1 MPTKEE
7 ADDATT
13 RASVRI
19 LDGLTG
25 NGYLDFSTGMH
36 SESTVLGEEKGS
48 FGVRLGANLRKESES
63 GYRLSLESSSTS
75 LHPWDGL
82 SNPSSL
88 AQHPFLE
95 EQPAVDVADTDYA
108 HKRALVDDGHS
119 PEVFEAHI

>member
-1 MPTKEE
+1 MNRTDGGWNNHDEASGFDCSPLTRTVGSGAKITMPTKEE

-48 FGVRLGANLRKESES
+48 FGVRLG
-63 GYRLSLESSSTS
+63 G
-75 LHPWDGL
+75 
-82 SNPSSL
+82 
-88 AQHPFLE
+88 
-95 EQPAVDVADTDYA
+95 
-108 HKRALVDDGHS
+108 
-119 PEVFEAHI
+119 